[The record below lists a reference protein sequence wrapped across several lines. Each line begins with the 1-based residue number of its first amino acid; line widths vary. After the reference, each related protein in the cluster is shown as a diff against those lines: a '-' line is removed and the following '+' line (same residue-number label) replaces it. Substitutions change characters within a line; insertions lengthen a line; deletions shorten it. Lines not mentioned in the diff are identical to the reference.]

1 MKIIIK
7 HIPSLVT
14 LNTYLLVAHK
24 FTNHGDVGIQ
34 FRYLM

>member
-1 MKIIIK
+1 MKIIVK
-7 HIPSLVT
+7 HILVT

-24 FTNHGDVGIQ
+24 FTDHGDVGIQ